1 MILNDLPQK
10 VPVAAASRRV
20 KNLDEFDIYGEQVP
34 SLDTKSQYRTSY
46 LVVGTHNGRS
56 NGLVKGIGTSIATF
70 TLQ

>member
-10 VPVAAASRRV
+10 VSVAAASRRV

-34 SLDTKSQYRTSY
+34 SLDAKSQCRATW

-56 NGLVKGIGTSIATF
+56 NGLIKGIGTSITTF
-70 TLQ
+70 VLQ